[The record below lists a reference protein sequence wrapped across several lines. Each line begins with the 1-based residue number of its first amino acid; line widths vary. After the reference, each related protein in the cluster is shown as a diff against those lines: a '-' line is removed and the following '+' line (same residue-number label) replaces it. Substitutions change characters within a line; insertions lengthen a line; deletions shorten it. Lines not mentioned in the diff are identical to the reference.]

1 MLTYVSLILTMLFW
15 GGTFIA
21 GRSLAGSVS
30 PVSSAFLR
38 FAIATVVL
46 GLIVRLVE
54 GRIVVPPPKQWFS
67 LLILGL
73 SGVFAYNILFFTG
86 LQFIEAGR
94 ASLIIALNPLVISL
108 LAVVF
113 LGERL
118 ALRQVGGVLL
128 SLAGA
133 VLVISNGAPA
143 RLLSGSFGW
152 GELAILGCVISW
164 VTYSLVGRSVLK
176 ALSPLTSVFYS
187 SLIGS
192 LLLAWPALAGGLIA
206 KLPSIAGKDWLSLAF
221 LGVCGTA
228 IGFSLYYQA
237 IRKIGA
243 SRAGVFINLVPLFAI
258 FLSWLLLDETI
269 DGEVIGGGLVLM
281 VGVSLTNFKPQ
292 AARSS

>member
-54 GRIVVPPPKQWFS
+54 GRIVLPPPKQWFS

-192 LLLAWPALAGGLIA
+192 LLLAWPALADGLIA
-206 KLPSIAGKDWLSLAF
+206 KLPCIASKDWLSLAF

-269 DGEVIGGGLVLM
+269 DGAVIGGGLVLM
-281 VGVSLTNFKPQ
+281 VGVSLTNFKP
-292 AARSS
+292 RSTGSS